1 MTEYALT
8 TSTANIFREPDLE
21 SDLITQID
29 ANSTVAVVEHGC
41 MWCKIIK
48 DSYEGFCKT
57 ENLKF
62 EDSGAEQDTKKSTI
76 MISIPRDCAC
86 ALYNALKFSLK
97 I

>member
-1 MTEYALT
+1 MTEYAT
-8 TSTANIFREPDLE
+8 TNGITNVFQEEDND
-21 SDLITQID
+21 SDLVVQLD
-29 ANSTVAVVEHGC
+29 KNATVAVIQHGC
-41 MWCKIIK
+41 FWSKIIK

-57 ENLKF
+57 ANLIFENGSAKDGSK
-62 EDSGAEQDTKKSTI
+62 ESTI